1 MKKALVQLAAPLTLL
16 AIILIVDAIFWPSF
30 FSVRWF
36 EGHLVGSLVDVAN
49 RAAPVMILS
58 AGMVL
63 VIATGGVDLSVGA
76 VMAIAGSVS
85 AFVIAGAEKKTGA
98 PPATVQALFA
108 GLLAGLF
115 GGLVNGILVSVVKI
129 QPIIATL
136 LLMVAGRGI
145 AQLISDGQI
154 VTFQDPTFAAIGA
167 GSKFLLPNPVW
178 IALAM
183 VLVVS
188 LVTRRT
194 SFGLFLESVGANTVA
209 SRLSGINVT
218 FVKTLAYLVSGFCAA
233 LAGIVMTAD
242 IRAADANNLGLY
254 YELDAILAVAIGGTS
269 LNGGKFSVA
278 GAVIGAILMQT
289 LTTTVTSWGIDRST
303 TLILKAVLVVTV
315 CILQSPKLRE
325 KWNSRKKEVAA

>member
-1 MKKALVQLAAPLTLL
+1 MKKALTPLAAPLILL
-16 AIILIVDAIFWPSF
+16 AIILLINAIFWPSF
-30 FSVRWF
+30 FSIRWF

-85 AFVIAGAEKKTGA
+85 AFVLAGAEKKTGT
-98 PPATVQALFA
+98 PPATTQAIGS
-108 GLLAGLF
+108 GLLAGLS
-115 GGLVNGILVSVVKI
+115 GGLLNGFLVSVVKI

-154 VTFQDPTFAAIGA
+154 ITFQNPAFAAIGA
-167 GSKFLLPNPVW
+167 GSKFLVPNPVW
-178 IALAM
+178 IAVAV
-183 VLVVS
+183 VLIVS
-188 LVTRRT
+188 LITRRT
-194 SFGLFLESVGANTVA
+194 SFGLFLESVGANAVA
-209 SRLSGINVT
+209 SRLSGINVNL
-218 FVKTLAYLVSGFCAA
+218 VKTSAYVVSGLCAA

-242 IRAADANNLGLY
+242 IKAADANNLGLY
-254 YELDAILAVAIGGTS
+254 YELDAILAVAIGGTL

-278 GAVIGAILMQT
+278 GAVIGALLMQT
-289 LTTTVTSWGIDRST
+289 LTTTVTSWGIDRSA
-303 TLILKAVLVVTV
+303 TLILKALIVVTV
-315 CILQSPKLRE
+315 CILQSPKIKE
-325 KWNSRKKEVAA
+325 KWNSRKKEVLA

>member
-1 MKKALVQLAAPLTLL
+1 MKKTLAQLSAPLILL
-16 AIILIVDAIFWPSF
+16 AVILIINAIFFPSF
-30 FSVRWF
+30 FTVRWF
-36 EGHLVGSLVDVAN
+36 EGHLTGSLIDVAN
-49 RAAPVMILS
+49 RAAPVMILA

-76 VMAIAGSVS
+76 VMAISGSVS
-85 AFVIAGAEKKTGA
+85 AFVLAGAEKKTGT
-98 PPATVQALFA
+98 PPATIQALA
-108 GLLAGLF
+108 TGLLAGLI
-115 GGLVNGILVSVVKI
+115 GGLFNGFLVSTIKI

-154 VTFQDPTFAAIGA
+154 VTFQDPAFASIGS

-178 IALAM
+178 IALTV

-194 SFGLFLESVGANTVA
+194 SLGLFLESVGANAVA
-209 SRLSGINVT
+209 SHLSGINVT
-218 FVKTLAYLVSGFCAA
+218 AVKSSAYIVSGLCAA
-233 LAGIVMTAD
+233 LAGIIMTAD
-242 IRAADANNLGLY
+242 IKAADANNLGLY
-254 YELDAILAVAIGGTS
+254 FELDAILAVAIGGTS

-278 GAVIGAILMQT
+278 GAMIGALLMQT
-289 LTTTVTSWGIDRST
+289 LTTTVTSWGIDTSV

-315 CILQSPKLRE
+315 CILQSPKLQE
-325 KWNSRKKEVAA
+325 KWSTRRSEVSA